1 VKKLRISTSGSPVAT
16 EQVGKPAKRAALIT
30 GASGGIGRAI
40 AVALG
45 ALGWDVVVASRR
57 QSAIDETAKLV
68 DDAGGRAVA
77 LVVDLTDVAS
87 IDRMCAEAA
96 SRVGTLDVLVNNAG
110 LAVPGFVWQTADE
123 DHRRV
128 VETNLLGTMLLT
140 NRIVRTLVERKLAGD
155 VVFMTSEST
164 VQPRPQMASYAATK
178 AGVEMYARTLAL
190 ELEGSRVRSTIV
202 RIGPTQPTGFADDWD
217 PAIFEQ
223 LIPYWQ
229 RFGAQRHWGAM
240 EPEHVANVVVHALTA
255 PRGSRVAEIEVVPPA
270 PAD

>member
-1 VKKLRISTSGSPVAT
+1 VAT
-16 EQVGKPAKRAALIT
+16 EPTGYDAKRAALIT

-45 ALGWDVVVASRR
+45 GLGWDVVVASRR
-57 QSAIDETAKLV
+57 QAAIDETAKLV
-68 DDAGGRAVA
+68 DDAGGQACA
-77 LVVDLTDVAS
+77 LIVDLTDASS
-87 IDRMCAEAA
+87 IDHLCAEAA
-96 SRVGTLDVLVNNAG
+96 SRVGTIDVLVNNAG
-110 LAVPGFVWQTADE
+110 LAVPGFVWEMSDD

-140 NRIVRTLVERKLAGD
+140 NRIVRALVEQKLNGD
-155 VVFMTSEST
+155 VVFMTSESI
-164 VQPRPQMASYAATK
+164 VQPRPQMASYMATK
-178 AGVEMYARTLAL
+178 AGVETYARALAL
-190 ELEGSRVRSTIV
+190 ELEGSRVRSTIARV
-202 RIGPTQPTGFADDWD
+202 GPTQPTGFADTWD

-240 EPEHVANVVVHALTA
+240 EPEHVARVVLHAITA
-255 PRGSRVAEIEVVPPA
+255 PRGSRVAEVEIVPPA